1 MNRAAGDNRP
11 AEERRGRRRTD
22 TAADAPERPAL
33 EVCVRGRDTRGEDWV
48 EVTRMLDAT
57 HSGASFVLA
66 RQPRLGQLLHITLP
80 PPKGT
85 AYSRT
90 RAPEYGG
97 RWSLVWAISPQA
109 ETDAAPGVTDSAP
122 RHKVSVTYVGSDVPR
137 RFVTSAGRDFGFEF
151 EEDGGVRLHER
162 LALVGGASA
171 RDRRRR
177 GGTRLPIPIEITL
190 EVIDDEG
197 SVVESEATVTE
208 NISCT
213 GAAVWTALSAEPGTR
228 LRMTSAQQNVT
239 VLAVVRHR
247 RAGADGI
254 TRLHLE
260 FVDDHWPLEGL
271 R

>member
-1 MNRAAGDNRP
+1 MSKAAGENRQ

-22 TAADAPERPAL
+22 AVAARTAVARPSL
-33 EVCVRGRDTRGEDWV
+33 EVCVRGRDRGGEDWV

-80 PPKGT
+80 PSQGT
-85 AYSRT
+85 SYSRG
-90 RAPEYGG
+90 RAAEYGG

-109 ETDAAPGVTDSAP
+109 EAAGAGDAP

-162 LALVGGASA
+162 LALVGGAGA

-177 GGTRLPIPIEITL
+177 GTRLPIPLEVTL
-190 EVIDDEG
+190 EVLSDDG
-197 SVVESEATVTE
+197 SVAESEATVTE
-208 NISCT
+208 NISRT
-213 GAAVWTALSAEPGTR
+213 GAAVWTALSAGPGAR
-228 LRMTSAQQNVT
+228 LRMTCPQHDLTAE
-239 VLAVVRHR
+239 AVVRHR

-260 FVDDHWPLEGL
+260 FVDGHWPLEGL